1 MPPHRS
7 RTASSNQSHGWSDAP
22 LAAHA
27 PSRSTRLSIHDS
39 VDATLGARN
48 AIGEKGRRHYDFP
61 GIVSSEKIPPRERV
75 RSLLRARI
83 HSPYRPLCLVH
94 FKSCAHIVDGNKAS
108 RLPVETDA
116 PREGSIA
123 GATRHLQRAHHVKL
137 ASHELKHALGEPSFA
152 SYSQH
157 QRGHGKPPVA
167 AGWNGRTNDPP
178 PPDRRAASTLS
189 SSASQAALLL
199 RRLPA
204 HPIDPCA
211 KCRGSKR
218 ARLAAFCAHT
228 ACQLKK
234 KGRADHSGRHGI
246 MKKGVGGSEIAAGS
260 TRHSHPSPPLG
271 IGEHQ
276 HSFAAL
282 CGPHH
287 DLSAMLTPA
296 HQVDL
301 HQRATRAF
309 PFRFSQP
316 TLRAHKAMGGRGKS
330 HCDFARNAM
339 LQTRLTAAS
348 TRHSPL
354 AALAHLLRSRG
365 QLKPF
370 FAARASLLP
379 HTLPGGKKKRGTP
392 LILQRLGLMSFASA
406 STAQA
411 TAEPRLELAPDLH
424 IALQDSRAS
433 RSAHTPPMFRKDE
446 PLAAVMVSLKK
457 SRFSAGAIATG
468 RSVGNASSRPA
479 RKRRDRAAFAR
490 SVSWPD
496 PPRSSFSKSAPPA
509 CST

>member
-316 TLRAHKAMGGRGKS
+316 TLRNAPLAHSLFAFRNPRFAHTRPWVEEASRTATLLAMPCSKPGSLLHRR
-330 HCDFARNAM
+330 A
-339 LQTRLTAAS
+339 
-348 TRHSPL
+348 TRHSQL
-354 AALAHLLRSRG
+354 SHISSDRGASSSRSLRHVLHSSR
-365 QLKPF
+365 
-370 FAARASLLP
+370 
-379 HTLPGGKKKRGTP
+379 TLYQEAKKKEAR
-392 LILQRLGLMSFASA
+392 RSFCS
-406 STAQA
+406 
-411 TAEPRLELAPDLH
+411 
-424 IALQDSRAS
+424 DS
-433 RSAHTPPMFRKDE
+433 
-446 PLAAVMVSLKK
+446 
-457 SRFSAGAIATG
+457 G
-468 RSVGNASSRPA
+468 
-479 RKRRDRAAFAR
+479 
-490 SVSWPD
+490 
-496 PPRSSFSKSAPPA
+496 
-509 CST
+509 